1 MVRIRLPDTTEAT
14 LQGRRWS
21 SASDRLER
29 ILNAM
34 IAPWGPYH
42 GEGEAEIELQEARVA
57 SKVLGA
63 SIVDSNRHRG
73 G

>member
-1 MVRIRLPDTTEAT
+1 
-14 LQGRRWS
+14 
-21 SASDRLER
+21 
-29 ILNAM
+29 M

-63 SIVDSNRHRG
+63 SIVESNRHRG